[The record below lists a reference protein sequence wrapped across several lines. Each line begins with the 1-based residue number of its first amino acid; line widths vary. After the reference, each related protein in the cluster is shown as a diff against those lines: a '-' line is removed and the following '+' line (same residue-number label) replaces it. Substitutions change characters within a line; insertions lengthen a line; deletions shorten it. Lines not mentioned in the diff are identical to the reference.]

1 MMKKM
6 CFGSF
11 ATVLSK
17 CRAPSVTQKEFIG
30 RMLLVVN
37 PRYDITTDDVAVSA
51 LVRGKNNLSDDVTL
65 YLDGLPA
72 SFPNIFAET
81 VVPMLDASKKSNI
94 VLAFKDILAEDVD
107 IPGDTVIETISQIT
121 KADFLTR
128 DSIVFV
134 DLIAG
139 LFLYVAKY
147 TDNHN
152 KKKFIEGITDT
163 YIRKFDVR
171 RNEITW
177 ISSYSLKN
185 EGEIRTVA
193 ADAHVMEL
201 MAETEGKCPRCGKIL
216 SAANSTVVSAGNGE
230 DILLC
235 LDCCAKVQNLPDRQK
250 ILTELKSDLHQ
261 RLETSEAVA
270 ANKLLDEVKELLVR
284 LNNVSVD
291 DIRLSITPIRVEK
304 KISDP
309 LLRRK
314 VRGYILDGMY
324 DGVNTCIAQLA
335 AENRLNVLKLSKC
348 VRRMFEDASE
358 ENDSQEEIFYAIADS
373 IYRQSRQVSRSAAE
387 LLVSYFVQRC
397 EVFNE
402 IAGKNNTI

>member
-1 MMKKM
+1 
-6 CFGSF
+6 
-11 ATVLSK
+11 
-17 CRAPSVTQKEFIG
+17 
-30 RMLLVVN
+30 
-37 PRYDITTDDVAVSA
+37 
-51 LVRGKNNLSDDVTL
+51 
-65 YLDGLPA
+65 
-72 SFPNIFAET
+72 
-81 VVPMLDASKKSNI
+81 
-94 VLAFKDILAEDVD
+94 
-107 IPGDTVIETISQIT
+107 
-121 KADFLTR
+121 
-128 DSIVFV
+128 
-134 DLIAG
+134 
-139 LFLYVAKY
+139 
-147 TDNHN
+147 
-152 KKKFIEGITDT
+152 
-163 YIRKFDVR
+163 
-171 RNEITW
+171 
-177 ISSYSLKN
+177 
-185 EGEIRTVA
+185 
-193 ADAHVMEL
+193 MEL

-373 IYRQSRQVSRSAAE
+373 VYRQSRQVSRSAAE

>member
-1 MMKKM
+1 M
-6 CFGSF
+6 
-11 ATVLSK
+11 
-17 CRAPSVTQKEFIG
+17 
-30 RMLLVVN
+30 
-37 PRYDITTDDVAVSA
+37 
-51 LVRGKNNLSDDVTL
+51 
-65 YLDGLPA
+65 
-72 SFPNIFAET
+72 
-81 VVPMLDASKKSNI
+81 
-94 VLAFKDILAEDVD
+94 D

-128 DSIVFV
+128 DSIVFD

-309 LLRRK
+309 LL
-314 VRGYILDGMY
+314 L
-324 DGVNTCIAQLA
+324 
-335 AENRLNVLKLSKC
+335 
-348 VRRMFEDASE
+348 
-358 ENDSQEEIFYAIADS
+358 
-373 IYRQSRQVSRSAAE
+373 
-387 LLVSYFVQRC
+387 
-397 EVFNE
+397 
-402 IAGKNNTI
+402 